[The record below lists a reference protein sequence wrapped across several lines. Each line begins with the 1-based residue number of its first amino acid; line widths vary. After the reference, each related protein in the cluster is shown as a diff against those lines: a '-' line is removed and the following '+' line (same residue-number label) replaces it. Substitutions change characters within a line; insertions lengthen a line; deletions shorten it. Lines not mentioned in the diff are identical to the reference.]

1 MRRIWAV
8 AAKEFLHILRDP
20 RSLMLAILQPLIMI
34 LLYGYAIDMDIKRL
48 RVGILDLDHTAES
61 VDFVRRMSSSN
72 FILDAGR
79 VASRDEIETDF
90 RCSKY
95 HAVVVIPDGYA
106 RSLTSEQKTPVQ
118 VLVDGA
124 DGTTAGAAGNYLNAV
139 IALLSRDLMEK
150 EFGSFKP
157 PVEARTRVLYN
168 PELISARFIVPGL
181 VAVVMIMV
189 CALLTSVAITRE
201 KETGTL
207 EQILTTPI
215 RPVQVIIGKVI
226 PFIGIGALDTAMILA
241 AGRFVFGVPMEGS
254 WLVLTGYS
262 LIYLVIALGLGLL
275 ISAITKSQQIAM
287 MMAQLLTIL
296 PSMMLSGF
304 IFPVTS
310 MPRVLQ
316 WFAHIIPATY
326 YLRIIRGVMLRGES
340 WFPFE
345 GGVMILMA
353 VILLALAAKRFS
365 VRLD

>member
-48 RVGILDLDHTAES
+48 RVGILDLDHTQQSA
-61 VDFVRRMSSSN
+61 DFVRRMTSSN

-79 VASRDEIETDF
+79 VASREEVETDF
-90 RCSKY
+90 RRSRF
-95 HAVVVIPDGYA
+95 HAVVVIPYGYA
-106 RSLTSEQKTPVQ
+106 RSLTSEQTTPVQ

-124 DGTTAGAAGNYLNAV
+124 DGTTASAAGNYLNAV
-139 IALLSRDLMEK
+139 IALLSRDIMTEQ
-150 EFGSFKP
+150 FGTFKP

-201 KETGTL
+201 KESGTL

-215 RPVQVIIGKVI
+215 RPAQVIIGKVI
-226 PFIGIGALDTAMILA
+226 PFVGIGVLDTAMVLA

-262 LIYLVIALGLGLL
+262 LIYLVISLGLGLL
-275 ISAITKSQQIAM
+275 ISAITKTQQIAM

-310 MPRVLQ
+310 MPRALQ

-326 YLRIIRGVMLRGES
+326 YLRVIRGVMLQGES

-345 GGVMILMA
+345 GGIMILMA
-353 VILLALAAKRFS
+353 AILLGLAAKRFR